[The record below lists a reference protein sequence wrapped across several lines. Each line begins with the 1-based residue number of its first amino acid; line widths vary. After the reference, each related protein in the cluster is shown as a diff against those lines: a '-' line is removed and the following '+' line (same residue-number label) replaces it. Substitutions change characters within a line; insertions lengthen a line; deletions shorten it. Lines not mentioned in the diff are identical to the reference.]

1 MTAPTPYLR
10 THRPKPESVLI
21 LGSGPVVIGQAAEFD
36 YAGTQAC
43 RALRAEGVRTILVNS
58 NPATIMTDPT
68 VADAVYLEPLT
79 VAAIEAVI
87 AREKPEGLL
96 AGLGGQTALNL
107 AMALAEAGVLERHNV
122 RLLGTPLEAIRMAE
136 DREAFRDLLERIGQ
150 PYAPSSIVEG
160 ADDEARQ
167 ASAEAALR
175 EIGLPAIIRPAFTL
189 GGTGGGI
196 VETED
201 AYWERVRAGLR
212 ASPIRQVMIER
223 CLVGWQEIE
232 YEVMRDAEDT
242 CIAVCS
248 MENVDPLGVH
258 TGDSIVVAPVQ
269 TLTDQV
275 HQRLR
280 SAALA
285 IIRALGVEGGCNVQF
300 ALSPDSTEYA
310 VIEVNPRVS
319 RSSALASKATGYPIA
334 RVAAQIAAGR
344 TLAEIPNVVTGTT
357 VAAFEPALDYVVVKL
372 PRFPFD
378 KFPGA
383 DRRLGSQ
390 MKATGEVMAIDRT
403 FGAALNKALRGLEQ
417 AGAGPLG
424 EDPSWG
430 PTFAYLAAVYAGPE
444 IDAEAAEA
452 AEAAGAVKAA
462 GTAEAAGAADTPGA
476 AADPLFPGDDTAIR
490 WTDERGEACESTRF
504 AQRSAASIVLKQFL
518 EPSDSRLWRILGLL
532 RRGVPQEVVRRVTGI
547 SSWFLAEMGR
557 NLALERDVRATG
569 QRLVDPEDDEAAS
582 LLVTAKRAGFADRD
596 LALLAGVQE
605 AAVRGTRTAL
615 GLIPGFAMVDTC
627 AAEFAAETPYFYSTY
642 ASAGS
647 PPEAPPVRR
656 PAALVIGSGP
666 VRIGQGIEFDYCA
679 VQAADVL
686 RREGWSAVM
695 VNSNPETVSTD
706 FDASTRLYFEPLD
719 TESIRSIIEFES
731 GATGM
736 HAAEAADMLPAV
748 VAFGGQ
754 TPLNLAAPLVA
765 AGVPLLGSDLEAIDQ
780 AEERTRFSALLDRL
794 GIPQPEGGMAE
805 SIEEALT
812 LAERIGYPVIVR
824 PSFVIGGLAIDFA
837 YSPEDLARHLAA
849 AVVVDPDRPVRID
862 RFLEGIEVDVDAIS
876 DGTDVLIPGLLEHV
890 ERAGVHSGDS
900 IGVFPPQHVAE
911 GDQSLIVSTMER
923 ISLALGARG
932 LVNAQF
938 IIREDG
944 VYLIEVN
951 PRASRTVP
959 FMSKVTG
966 VPMVELAVRISL
978 GATLASL
985 GWSGGLRPVPPFVS
999 VKAPAFSTAKLKGVD
1014 PSVGPFMQ
1022 STGEVIGI
1030 AMDPRVA
1037 MAKALTGASLIPP
1050 RAGPGEAPL
1059 ALLSIADRDKGGLL
1073 DLARALVRAGYLLAA
1088 TEGTRTA
1095 LALVGFEAMPVAKLG
1110 EGPAGD
1116 EAGILGLITGGRVR
1130 LVVNTP
1136 TPRSGAVR
1144 DAAEIRH
1151 AAIAEG
1157 VLCLTAIETGVAA
1170 AEALD
1175 PAIADD
1181 IAVVRPITDWVPVGG
1196 TPAS

>member
-1 MTAPTPYLR
+1 
-10 THRPKPESVLI
+10 
-21 LGSGPVVIGQAAEFD
+21 
-36 YAGTQAC
+36 
-43 RALRAEGVRTILVNS
+43 
-58 NPATIMTDPT
+58 MTDPT

-79 VAAIEAVI
+79 VPAIEAVI

-136 DREAFRDLLERIGQ
+136 DREAFRDLLDRIGQ
-150 PYAPSSIVEG
+150 PYAPSFIVEG
-160 ADDEARQ
+160 DSDEARH
-167 ASAEAALR
+167 ASAEEALR
-175 EIGLPAIIRPAFTL
+175 DIGLPAIIRPAFTL

-196 VETED
+196 VGTEE

-212 ASPIRQVMIER
+212 ASPIKQVMIER

-378 KFPGA
+378 KFPTA

-430 PTFAYLAAVYAGPE
+430 PAFAYLAAVYAGPE
-444 IDAEAAEA
+444 DDAL
-452 AEAAGAVKAA
+452 
-462 GTAEAAGAADTPGA
+462 A
-476 AADPLFPGDDTAIR
+476 AADPLLPDDDAAIR
-490 WTDERGEACESTRF
+490 WEDERGEACESTRF
-504 AQRSAASIVLKQFL
+504 AQRSAAPIVLRQFL
-518 EPSDSRLWRILGLL
+518 EPSDSRLWRLLGLM
-532 RRGVPQEVVRRVTGI
+532 RRGVPQEVVRRATGI
-547 SSWFLAEMGR
+547 SPWFLAEMGR
-557 NLALERDVRATG
+557 NLALERDVRAVG
-569 QRLVDPEDDEAAS
+569 QRLVDPEDGEAAS

-596 LALLAGVQE
+596 LALIAGVQE
-605 AAVRGTRTAL
+605 AAIRGTRAAL
-615 GLIPGFAMVDTC
+615 GLAPGYAMVDTC

-647 PPEAPPVRR
+647 PPEAAPVRR

-719 TESIRSIIEFES
+719 PESVRSIIEFES
-731 GATGM
+731 GATGQ
-736 HAAEAADMLPAV
+736 HAAEAVDMLPAV

-754 TPLNLAAPLVA
+754 TPLNLAADLVA

-849 AVVVDPDRPVRID
+849 ASVVDPDRPVRID

-900 IGVFPPQHVAE
+900 IGVFPPQHVGE

-923 ISLALGARG
+923 ICLALGARG

-938 IIREDG
+938 IVREDG

-978 GATLASL
+978 GATLAGL
-985 GWSGGLRPVPPFVS
+985 GWSGGLRPVPRFVS

-1050 RAGPGEAPL
+1050 RAAEGEVPL

-1073 DLARALVRAGYLLAA
+1073 DLARALIRAGYRLAA
-1088 TEGTRTA
+1088 TTGTRA
-1095 LALVGFEAMPVAKLG
+1095 ALVAAGFEAMPVAKLG
-1110 EGPAGD
+1110 SMPVGD
-1116 EAGILGLITGGRVR
+1116 EAGILGLIAGGLVR

-1175 PAIADD
+1175 PAIIDE
-1181 IAVVRPITDWVPVGG
+1181 IAVVRPITDWVPLGG
-1196 TPAS
+1196 AVPGS